1 MIDEKELYDFL
12 PKDDN
17 PPWEEVEAEAGA
29 VPLERDDGIIVID
42 LDLDLD
48 LDDALEGLLSREQI
62 LKQMAKSDS
71 KLDVVKEQFI
81 DTLPGDKPDKFL
93 SDTDSEVYRTHGV
106 KMEISKE
113 ASDEIDTLASDLL
126 LEHQELTQESV
137 YKEEEIGEDLS
148 AALDRFIEDTAEP
161 CSVDDMNTVAYKE
174 ICVEPFLFLDKV
186 TATEIGIYKR
196 NGIFMEDEEIT
207 EDPEL
212 MDLGV
217 RIDKEFIKLGKVRCG
232 LKLVTLIKLI
242 CPTRNIFLK
251 LDDTNEILLGQ
262 AELSAYMLETL

>member
-1 MIDEKELYDFL
+1 MIDERELYDFL

-17 PPWEEVEAEAGA
+17 PPWEEVEAVEEAEAGQY
-29 VPLERDDGIIVID
+29 DGIIVID
-42 LDLDLD
+42 LG
-48 LDDALEGLLSREQI
+48 DDFKGLLSREQI
-62 LKQMAKSDS
+62 LKKMTSSGNAQ
-71 KLDVVKEQFI
+71 DVVKDQFI
-81 DTLPGDKPDKFL
+81 DILPGDKPDKFL
-93 SDTDSEVYRTHGV
+93 STSDSNIDRSRGV
-106 KMEISKE
+106 KMEMSKE
-113 ASDEIDTLASDLL
+113 ASDEIDTMASDLL
-126 LEHQELTQESV
+126 FEHQELTQESV

-148 AALDRFIEDTAEP
+148 VALDRFIEDTAEP

-174 ICVEPFLFLDKV
+174 ICVAPFLFLDKV

-196 NGIFMEDEEIT
+196 NEIFAEDTAIT

-217 RIDKEFIKLGKVRCG
+217 RIDDEFIKLGKVRCG